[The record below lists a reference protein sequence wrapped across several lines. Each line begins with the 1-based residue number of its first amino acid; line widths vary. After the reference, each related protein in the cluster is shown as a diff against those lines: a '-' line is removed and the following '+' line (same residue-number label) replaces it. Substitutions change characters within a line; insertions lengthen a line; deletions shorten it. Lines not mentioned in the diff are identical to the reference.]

1 MATLRLASAH
11 NGRMRGSAMRAGASF
26 SLFAPTKKAHSL
38 PLRASAPFLL
48 ARTSWGRRWT
58 CLRTAKTPARYER
71 IAGRR
76 VAILHHLMKTWRYK
90 CRWVNKGLAG
100 FDKFEQCVARA
111 QGRRKDDSGWA
122 MGYCCRDLAPTC
134 LLFVTIW
141 RILFL
146 RRACPSDGRTR
157 RVAGSRAT
165 FQERLLATCSC
176 ALQVLDKACPW
187 ASRLA
192 SAAAGRAPFENHR

>member
-1 MATLRLASAH
+1 
-11 NGRMRGSAMRAGASF
+11 
-26 SLFAPTKKAHSL
+26 
-38 PLRASAPFLL
+38 
-48 ARTSWGRRWT
+48 
-58 CLRTAKTPARYER
+58 
-71 IAGRR
+71 
-76 VAILHHLMKTWRYK
+76 MKTWRYK
-90 CRWVNKGLAG
+90 CRRVNKGLAG
-100 FDKFEQCVARA
+100 FNKLEQCVARA

-157 RVAGSRAT
+157 RVAGARAT

-176 ALQVLDKACPW
+176 ALQVLEQGM
-187 ASRLA
+187 SLA
-192 SAAAGRAPFENHR
+192 SQRLQVAGLDRTGHAPFENHCSFA